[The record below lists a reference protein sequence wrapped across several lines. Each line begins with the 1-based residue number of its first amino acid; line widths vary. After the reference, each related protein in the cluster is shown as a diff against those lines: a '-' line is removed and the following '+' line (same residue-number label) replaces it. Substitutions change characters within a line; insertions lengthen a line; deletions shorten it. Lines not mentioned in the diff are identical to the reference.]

1 MGVISIFGDRDSFWQ
16 SGQILYRVLEAF
28 VLTEHR
34 DRKTGQ
40 EDGTGGLG
48 GSAKF
53 SILVWGCESSNP
65 MVRHSFE
72 NGSLFGRLLD
82 PRHTTGGHWPGGH
95 LLYTNAVWKP
105 GLHNPYGV
113 F

>member
-40 EDGTGGLG
+40 EDGTGGRDRRTWWHRQVFDIGLG
-48 GSAKF
+48 LRIK
-53 SILVWGCESSNP
+53 
-65 MVRHSFE
+65 
-72 NGSLFGRLLD
+72 
-82 PRHTTGGHWPGGH
+82 
-95 LLYTNAVWKP
+95 
-105 GLHNPYGV
+105 
-113 F
+113 

>member
-40 EDGTGGLG
+40 EDGTGGRDRRTG
-48 GSAKF
+48 QED
-53 SILVWGCESSNP
+53 LVAP
-65 MVRHSFE
+65 PSFRYW
-72 NGSLFGRLLD
+72 FGAANQVTR
-82 PRHTTGGHWPGGH
+82 W
-95 LLYTNAVWKP
+95 
-105 GLHNPYGV
+105 
-113 F
+113 